1 MAKRSRMTMQ
11 KRQRELNRAE
21 KAASKRAK
29 RLGQVIEAM
38 PEPRPSIEMGQLFG
52 PEQPE
57 ENEAPE
63 PTNDGEVEQQEEA
76 KE

>member
-11 KRQRELNRAE
+11 KRQRELKRAE
-21 KAASKRAK
+21 KAARKRAK
-29 RLGQVIEAM
+29 RLGQVIEAH

-52 PEQPE
+52 GEQSTE
-57 ENEAPE
+57 EQAPE

>member
-11 KRQRELNRAE
+11 KRQRELKRAE

-29 RLGQVIEAM
+29 RLGQVIEA
-38 PEPRPSIEMGQLFG
+38 PLEPRPSIEMGQLFG
-52 PEQPE
+52 PVQPTE
-57 ENEAPE
+57 DEAPE
-63 PTNDGEVEQQEEA
+63 PSNDGEVEQQEEA